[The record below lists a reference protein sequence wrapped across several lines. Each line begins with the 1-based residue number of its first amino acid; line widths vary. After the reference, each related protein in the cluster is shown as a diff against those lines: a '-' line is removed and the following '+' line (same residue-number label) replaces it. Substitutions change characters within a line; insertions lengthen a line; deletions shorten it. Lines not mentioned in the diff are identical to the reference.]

1 MEILP
6 EETVENVVLVKDDLF
21 DDFDPDETEPF
32 DDEPIVD
39 QPFEDPEG
47 EPIGDLP

>member
-1 MEILP
+1 MAKEI
-6 EETVENVVLVKDDLF
+6 VELVKDDIF
-21 DDFDPDETEPF
+21 DDFDPDTTELL

-39 QPFEDPEG
+39 QPFVDPDG